1 MCSEGVRVEAT
12 TPLVEGG
19 AVPKHAQLREWLLTQ
34 VAVLDEGDP
43 VPSERVLMQR
53 FDVSR
58 GTVRKA
64 VDGLIDD
71 GVLSRSPG
79 RGTYVAARTPRPRL
93 VTDVHL
99 ASFTRDMAARGLRP
113 QSRLV
118 LLEQVA
124 APAAVRGHLG
134 VGACWHLVRLR
145 SADGVPMAYEESHL
159 RADLLPGLD
168 AALVEDGSVY
178 DLLAQ
183 RYDAPVD
190 AAEQVVWAEGADER
204 VAGLLGVDAGAP
216 LMVFERRSTSRGRPV
231 EVATSWYRADRYS
244 LQMHLAA
251 R

>member
-1 MCSEGVRVEAT
+1 MEVS

-19 AVPKHAQLREWLLTQ
+19 AVPKHAQLREWLLGQ
-34 VAVLDEGDP
+34 AAALDAGDP
-43 VPSERVLMQR
+43 VPSERTLMQR

-79 RGTYVAARTPRPRL
+79 RGTYVAAPAAQPRL

-113 QSRLV
+113 ESE
-118 LLEQVA
+118 LLGLAKVS
-124 APAAVRGHLG
+124 APAAARGHLG

-145 SADGVPMAYEESHL
+145 RADGEPMAYEESHL
-159 RADLLPGLD
+159 RADLLPDLD
-168 AALVEDGSVY
+168 TTFAAGGSVY

-183 RYDAPVD
+183 HYDVPVD

-204 VAGLLGVDAGAP
+204 VAGLLGVAPGAP

-251 R
+251 V